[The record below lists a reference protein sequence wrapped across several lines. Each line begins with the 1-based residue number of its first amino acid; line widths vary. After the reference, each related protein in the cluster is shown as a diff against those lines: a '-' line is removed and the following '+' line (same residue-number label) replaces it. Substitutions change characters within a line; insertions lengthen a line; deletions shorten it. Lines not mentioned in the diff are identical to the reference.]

1 MRINAAESENTAVG
15 LNPVSVPQVG
25 VLAAAIV
32 TLILG
37 LGLGLG
43 LDLKKCQNKGAGGGG
58 GGCWFKA
65 RFCVRAPLLQDVRA
79 SSLGDAL

>member
-1 MRINAAESENTAVG
+1 LRINAAESENTAVG

-43 LDLKKCQNKGAGGGG
+43 LDLKKCQNKGAGGG
-58 GGCWFKA
+58 WFKA